1 MLCRWDQLKKPLGDK
16 ATFKIETKKSAKSKK
31 ALNFEKLGSHTSEF
45 NNPQVISVCENKI
58 HVAIG
63 YGLANVIVLE
73 GNIGYEEFG
82 RDIFL
87 TGSNNQF
94 RNYEFWISD
103 DLFNQ
108 LNCFWQKKRNDETR
122 LKNYLGSYI
131 WS

>member
-1 MLCRWDQLKKPLGDK
+1 MSLKIENALRDE

-73 GNIGYEEFG
+73 GMVISVMKNSEVVSFSPDPTTNSETTNSE
-82 RDIFL
+82 FL
-87 TGSNNQF
+87 TIYLTN
-94 RNYEFWISD
+94 RIVSD
-103 DLFNQ
+103 
-108 LNCFWQKKRNDETR
+108 KKIIRNDET
-122 LKNYLGSYI
+122 
-131 WS
+131 

>member
-1 MLCRWDQLKKPLGDK
+1 MEAVP
-16 ATFKIETKKSAKSKK
+16 KK
-31 ALNFEKLGSHTSEF
+31 ALSFEKLGSHTSEF

-94 RNYEFWISD
+94 RNYEF
-103 DLFNQ
+103 
-108 LNCFWQKKRNDETR
+108 
-122 LKNYLGSYI
+122 
-131 WS
+131 